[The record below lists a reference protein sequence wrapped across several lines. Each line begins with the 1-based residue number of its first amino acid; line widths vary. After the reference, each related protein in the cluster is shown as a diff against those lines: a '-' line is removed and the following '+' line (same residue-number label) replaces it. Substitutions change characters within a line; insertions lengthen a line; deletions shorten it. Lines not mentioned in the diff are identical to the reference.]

1 MAAFGSGTRVA
12 TRTAMATVHQLGM
25 PVRPRPDRVRGS
37 RSAPVTLLVYG
48 DDECRHCGAAHAFV
62 EDLRYRLDN
71 DLRFAFRHSPVR
83 AIHSRAERVA
93 VAAEA
98 ASAPGQIWAMHDL
111 LFENQHALE
120 DDDLLVY
127 VSEIGFDIGR
137 FARQP
142 ASALYAAR
150 VREDYLSGLESGV
163 TGKPTLFIN
172 NVRHVG
178 AHDAGS
184 LIEGI
189 EHVRPLP
196 AGALPGSGVRNQ

>member
-1 MAAFGSGTRVA
+1 
-12 TRTAMATVHQLGM
+12 MATAVHPSNG
-25 PVRPRPDRVRGS
+25 RVRLGHEGCPTHGHGY
-37 RSAPVTLLVYG
+37 RSSARDAVTLLVYG

-62 EDLRYRLDN
+62 EDVRHRPDN
-71 DLRFAFRHSPVR
+71 DLGFAFRHSPVR

-98 ASAPGQIWAMHDL
+98 AGAPGQIWAMHAL

-137 FARQP
+137 FAREP

-150 VREDYLSGLESGV
+150 VREDYLSGLESGA
-163 TGKPTLFIN
+163 GGQPTLFIN

-184 LIEGI
+184 LIEAI
-189 EHVRPLP
+189 EHVRPVP
-196 AGALPGSGVRNQ
+196 AGALPGSGVRTQ